1 MKRKSGR
8 LRRLRDNST
17 KVSSALRNSLN
28 SGLEEFE
35 KGNYTSA
42 IEPLSE
48 ALALNP
54 MNTDILS
61 ALGFSFLQTGKYD
74 ECITVLSEVVKLDPS
89 NGEALKFLSKA
100 HFELKEWQRAENVLL
115 KSVNYRPEN
124 AESLNDLG
132 VLSHLQGNLEKAYD
146 YFNKSVGVDGSGAD
160 TLYNLGLVC
169 LESGRYSEA
178 VEHLKGLKGLLP
190 EDMGVNKLLVRSLL
204 SSGKSSEAL
213 EELELIKETGK
224 NDIEFE
230 YLSGKACYGIGKY
243 PLAEEAFRR
252 CLKIEPEYIL
262 AKESLATTLLKSGD
276 SSEALSIWESIL
288 TLPDRTNKSDFQ
300 VTPRLTNW
308 NKIGRFKIIHPP
320 NGDGNGTENKTI
332 EISIVI
338 PLLQEAEN
346 LIALNQEICEVMDK
360 IGGRYEIIYIDDG
373 SSDNT
378 YEILKELKKERS
390 QLKIVRFRKNYGQ
403 TAALSAGFKYAIGD
417 VIVTLDGD
425 LQNDP
430 ADISKLIEKLAE
442 GYDMVS
448 GWRADRK
455 DNFITRKIPSYFANK
470 IIGKITGTQLNDYG
484 CALKAYKK
492 GVVKNIRLYGEMHR
506 FIPAIVSWLGADIAE
521 IRVNHR
527 PRIKGHSKYNLTRT
541 WRVILDLIN
550 VKFLLSYL
558 TRPLQ
563 YFGKIGLLFIG
574 ASIVVGIGALIT
586 NLSFGISV
594 PKSEVFSMVV
604 FMSLMGVQFITMGLM
619 AEIVIRTYHE
629 SQDKPIYVIKEVLE

>member
-8 LRRLRDNST
+8 SRRLQNET
-17 KVSSALRNSLN
+17 ANVSYALKTALN
-28 SGLEEFE
+28 RGLEEFE
-35 KGNYTSA
+35 NGNYSSA
-42 IEPLSE
+42 VEPLSE

-61 ALGFSFLQTGKYD
+61 ALGYSFFQTRKFD
-74 ECITVLSEVVKLDPS
+74 DSISVLSEVIKIDP
-89 NGEALKFLSKA
+89 NNYEAFKFLSKA
-100 HFELKEWQRAENVLL
+100 HCELKEWQRAEEALL
-115 KSVNYRPEN
+115 KSVNYKPEE
-124 AESLNDLG
+124 ADTLNDLG
-132 VLSHLQGNLEKAYD
+132 VLLHLQGKLEEAYE
-146 YFNKSVGVDGSGAD
+146 YFIKSVGVEDSSID
-160 TLYNLGLVC
+160 SSYNLGLVC
-169 LESGRYSEA
+169 LESGRYREA
-178 VEHLKGLKGLLP
+178 VEHLKGLKELLP
-190 EDMGVNKLLVRSLL
+190 EDIEVKKLLVRSLL
-204 SSGKSSEAL
+204 SSAKSSEAL
-213 EELELIKETGK
+213 EELEEIRKRGK
-224 NDIEFE
+224 SDTEIE
-230 YLSGKACYGIGKY
+230 YLSGKAYYGTGEY
-243 PLAEEAFRR
+243 PLAEEAFRK
-252 CLKIEPEYIL
+252 CLELEPEHL
-262 AKESLATTLLKSGD
+262 FAKESLATTLLKSGNN
-276 SSEALSIWESIL
+276 SESLAIWESIL
-288 TLPDRTNKSDFQ
+288 TLPDRINKSDFQ
-300 VTPRLTNW
+300 VKPRLTNW
-308 NKIGRFKIIHPP
+308 DKIGKFNIIQPP
-320 NGDGNGTENKTI
+320 SSNGSEAADKTI

-346 LIALNQEICEVMDK
+346 LVRLNQEICEVMDE

-378 YEILKELKKERS
+378 YEILKELKKGRP

-403 TAALSAGFKYAIGD
+403 TAALSAGFNYAVGD

-430 ADISKLIEKLAE
+430 ADIPKLIEKLAE

-455 DNFITRKIPSYFANK
+455 DNFFTRKIPSFFANK

-492 GVVKNIRLYGEMHR
+492 GVIKNIRLYGEMHR

-521 IRVNHR
+521 IQVNHR
-527 PRIKGHSKYNLTRT
+527 PRMKGISKYNLTRT

-550 VKFLLSYL
+550 VKFFLSYL

-574 ASIVVGIGALIT
+574 ASFVVGVATLIA
-586 NLSFGISV
+586 NLSFGIKVSNTAA
-594 PKSEVFSMVV
+594 FSSAL
-604 FMSLMGVQFITMGLM
+604 FMSLMGIQFITMGLM

>member
-1 MKRKSGR
+1 MKRKPRR
-8 LRRLRDNST
+8 LRRLRNDST
-17 KVSSALRNSLN
+17 KVSSALRNSLS

-35 KGNYTSA
+35 KGNYSAA

-61 ALGFSFLQTGKYD
+61 ALGYSFLQTGKYD
-74 ECITVLSEVVKLDPS
+74 DCITVLSEVVKLDPN

-100 HFELKEWQRAENVLL
+100 HCELKEWQRAEDALL
-115 KSVNYRPEN
+115 KSVNYKPED
-124 AESLNDLG
+124 ADTLNDLG
-132 VLSHLQGNLEKAYD
+132 ALLHFQGKLEEAYD
-146 YFNKSVGVDGSGAD
+146 YFNKSVRVESNSAD
-160 TLYNLGLVC
+160 SLYNLGLVC

-178 VEHLKGLKGLLP
+178 VEHLKGLKVLLP
-190 EDMGVNKLLVRSLL
+190 EDVDVNKLLVRSLL

-213 EELELIKETGK
+213 EELELIKELGK
-224 NDIEFE
+224 DDIEIE
-230 YLSGKACYGIGKY
+230 YLSGKACYGTGKY

-252 CLKIEPEYIL
+252 CLEIEPEHVL
-262 AKESLATTLLKSGD
+262 AKESLATTLLKSGN

-288 TLPDRTNKSDFQ
+288 TLPDRAGKSDFQ
-300 VTPRLTNW
+300 VTTRLTNW
-308 NKIGRFKIIHPP
+308 NKIGKFNIIQPP
-320 NGDGNGTENKTI
+320 SGDGNGAENKTV

-338 PLLQEAEN
+338 PLLQEADN
-346 LIALNQEICEVMDK
+346 LIMLNREICEVMDK

-373 SSDNT
+373 SRDDT
-378 YEILKELKKERS
+378 FEILKELKKKKT

-403 TAALSAGFKYAIGD
+403 TAALSAGFNYAIGD

-430 ADISKLIEKLAE
+430 ADIPRLIEKLAE

-455 DNFITRKIPSYFANK
+455 DNFITRKIPSFFANK

-492 GVVKNIRLYGEMHR
+492 GVIKNIRLYGEMHR
-506 FIPAIVSWLGADIAE
+506 FIPALVSWLGADIAE

-527 PRIKGHSKYNLTRT
+527 PRMKGYSKYDLTRT

-574 ASIVVGIGALIT
+574 ASIVMGMVALIAD
-586 NLSFGISV
+586 LSFGIQI
-594 PKSEVFSMVV
+594 PQAAVFSSAV
-604 FMSLMGVQFITMGLM
+604 FMSLMGIQFITMGLM